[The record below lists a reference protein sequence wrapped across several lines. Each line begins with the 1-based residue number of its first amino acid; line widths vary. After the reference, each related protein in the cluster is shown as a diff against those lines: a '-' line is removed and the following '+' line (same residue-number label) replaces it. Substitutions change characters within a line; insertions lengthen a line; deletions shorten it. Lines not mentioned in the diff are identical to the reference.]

1 MIVGAGDGPAIIVAV
16 GARGRGVGGGLV
28 YPVSELAARH
38 GVSVERQTSDASE
51 AYAKIYADLPRS
63 RFVPYREGWLPD

>member
-1 MIVGAGDGPAIIVAV
+1 MAV

-38 GVSVERQTSDASE
+38 GAGVERETTDPAE
-51 AYAKIYADLPRS
+51 AYAEIFAELPRS
-63 RFVPYREGWLPD
+63 RFVPYEPGSLPGDD